1 VTGGEPLV
9 WTRTSDGTVVVLAG
23 PVDRGAADILLRELR
38 RIWETDEREIIVH
51 LAGVTYLDSGGLRAL
66 LLAHRE
72 AVAAGRR

>member
-1 VTGGEPLV
+1 
-9 WTRTSDGTVVVLAG
+9 VVLAG